1 MNYFQTIRD
10 AAILLA
16 LLVVPAVFL
25 RANLRDPS
33 ELSWLDRALIQV
45 SGPVQYVA
53 EWAADGV
60 NEHRRGLRLPAG
72 RQERQRPL
80 AGRERSACS
89 REMRVRSGPTLQ
101 RARAAGVE
109 LLGLAGTPGDRDA
122 DSARVIAK
130 DISPSFRVVRLA
142 VDEGAQAGLHAGM
155 PVVANQG
162 LVGQIRRVSG
172 RFADVLLTIDPE
184 SRVDVVVGEKRAR
197 GRLEGLGER
206 SRYRCRIQFD
216 RPDEQ
221 VAVGDEVFT
230 SGLGKKFPASIL
242 IGYISKIGDQ
252 EFGLHQEGEVAPAV
266 DFTRL
271 DEVLILTSGPKN
283 ADGR

>member
-16 LLVVPAVFL
+16 LVIVPAVFL

-33 ELSWLDRALIQV
+33 ELSWLDRALLQV

-60 NEHRRGLRLPAG
+60 TSVIEDYVYLVDVKSDNDHLRAENDRL
-72 RQERQRPL
+72 R
-80 AGRERSACS
+80 
-89 REMRVRSGPTLQ
+89 REMRVLRADAQ
-101 RARAAGVE
+101 RFRE
-109 LLGLAGTPGDRDA
+109 LESLLGLRERLATGTVT
-122 DSARVIAK
+122 ARVIAK

-142 VDEGAQAGLHAGM
+142 VDQGEHAGLHAGM
-155 PVVANQG
+155 PVVANEG

-184 SRVDVVVGEKRAR
+184 SRVDVVVGEGRAR
-197 GRLEGLGER
+197 GRIEGLGER

-216 RPDEQ
+216 RANDQ
-221 VAVGDEVFT
+221 VAIGDEVFT

-242 IGYISKIGDQ
+242 IGYVSKIGEQ
-252 EFGLHQEGEVAPAV
+252 EFGLHQEGEVTPSV

-271 DEVLILTSGPKN
+271 DEVLILTSGPKDPD
-283 ADGR
+283 AL

>member
-16 LLVVPAVFL
+16 LVIIPAVFL

-33 ELSWLDRALIQV
+33 DLSWLDRALLQV

-60 NEHRRGLRLPAG
+60 TSVIEDYVYLVDVKSDNDHLRAENDRL
-72 RQERQRPL
+72 R
-80 AGRERSACS
+80 
-89 REMRVRSGPTLQ
+89 REMRVLRTDAQ
-101 RARAAGVE
+101 RVHE
-109 LLGLAGTPGDRDA
+109 LESLLGMREGLATETVT
-122 DSARVIAK
+122 ARVIAK

-142 VDEGAQAGLHAGM
+142 VDQGEHAGLRAGM
-155 PVVANQG
+155 PVVANEG

-184 SRVDVVVGEKRAR
+184 SRVDVVVGEGGAR
-197 GRLEGLGER
+197 GRIEGLGER
-206 SRYRCRIQFD
+206 NRYRCRIQFD
-216 RPDEQ
+216 RADDQ

-242 IGYISKIGDQ
+242 IGYVSKISDQ
-252 EFGLHQEGEVAPAV
+252 EFGLHQEGEVTPSV

-271 DEVLILTSGPKN
+271 DEVLILTSGPKDSD
-283 ADGR
+283 AL

>member
-16 LLVVPAVFL
+16 LVIVPAVFL

-33 ELSWLDRALIQV
+33 ELSWLDRALLQV

-60 NEHRRGLRLPAG
+60 TSVIEDYVYLVDVKSDNDHLRAENDRL
-72 RQERQRPL
+72 R
-80 AGRERSACS
+80 
-89 REMRVRSGPTLQ
+89 REMRVLRADAQ
-101 RARAAGVE
+101 RFRE
-109 LLGLAGTPGDRDA
+109 LESLLGLRERLATGTVT
-122 DSARVIAK
+122 ARVIAK

-142 VDEGAQAGLHAGM
+142 VDQGEHAGLHAGM
-155 PVVANQG
+155 PVVANEG

-184 SRVDVVVGEKRAR
+184 SRVDVVVGEGGAR
-197 GRLEGLGER
+197 GRIEGLGSR
-206 SRYRCRIQFD
+206 SRYRCGIQFD
-216 RPDEQ
+216 RTNDQ

-242 IGYISKIGDQ
+242 IGYVSKISDQ
-252 EFGLHQEGEVAPAV
+252 EFGLHQEGEVTPSV

-271 DEVLILTSGPKN
+271 DEVLILTSGPKDSD
-283 ADGR
+283 AL

>member
-16 LLVVPAVFL
+16 LVIIPAVFL

-33 ELSWLDRALIQV
+33 ELSWLDRALLQV

-60 NEHRRGLRLPAG
+60 TGVVEDYVYLVDVKSDNDHLRAENDRLK
-72 RQERQRPL
+72 
-80 AGRERSACS
+80 
-89 REMRVRSGPTLQ
+89 REMRVLRGDAQ
-101 RARAAGVE
+101 RVHE
-109 LLGLAGTPGDRDA
+109 LESLLGLRERVATETMT
-122 DSARVIAK
+122 ARVIAK
-130 DISPSFRVVRLA
+130 GISPSFRVVRLA
-142 VDEGAQAGLHAGM
+142 VDQGEHAGLHAGM
-155 PVVANQG
+155 PVVANEG

-184 SRVDVVVGEKRAR
+184 SRVDVVVGESRAR
-197 GRLEGLGER
+197 GRIEGLGER

-216 RPDEQ
+216 RADDQ

-242 IGYISKIGDQ
+242 IGYVSKIGDQ
-252 EFGLHQEGEVAPAV
+252 EFGLHQEGEVTPAV

-271 DEVLILTSGPKN
+271 DEVLILTSGPKDSD
-283 ADGR
+283 AL

>member
-16 LLVVPAVFL
+16 LVIIPAVFL

-33 ELSWLDRALIQV
+33 ELSWLDRALLQV

-60 NEHRRGLRLPAG
+60 TGVVEDYVYLVDVKSDNDNLRAENDRLK
-72 RQERQRPL
+72 
-80 AGRERSACS
+80 
-89 REMRVRSGPTLQ
+89 REMRVLRGDAQQVHELES
-101 RARAAGVE
+101 
-109 LLGLAGTPGDRDA
+109 LLGLRERLATETMT
-122 DSARVIAK
+122 ARVIAK
-130 DISPSFRVVRLA
+130 GISPSFRVVRLA
-142 VDEGAQAGLHAGM
+142 VDQGEHAGLHAGM
-155 PVVANQG
+155 PVVANEG

-184 SRVDVVVGEKRAR
+184 SRVDVVVGESRAR
-197 GRLEGLGER
+197 GRIEGLGER

-216 RPDEQ
+216 RADDQ

-242 IGYISKIGDQ
+242 IGYVSKIGDQ
-252 EFGLHQEGEVAPAV
+252 EFGLHQEGEVTPAV

-271 DEVLILTSGPKN
+271 DEVLILTSGPKDSD
-283 ADGR
+283 AL

>member
-10 AAILLA
+10 AVILLA
-16 LLVVPAVFL
+16 LVIVPAVFL

-33 ELSWLDRALIQV
+33 DLSWLDRALLQV

-60 NEHRRGLRLPAG
+60 TSVVENYVYLVDVKSDNDELRGENDRLR
-72 RQERQRPL
+72 
-80 AGRERSACS
+80 
-89 REMRVRSGPTLQ
+89 REMRVLRGDAQ
-101 RARAAGVE
+101 RLHE
-109 LLGLAGTPGDRDA
+109 LESLLGLRERLATKTMT
-122 DSARVIAK
+122 ARVIAK

-142 VDEGAQAGLHAGM
+142 VDQGEHAGLHAGM
-155 PVVANQG
+155 PVVANEG

-184 SRVDVVVGEKRAR
+184 SRVDVVVGESRAR
-197 GRLEGLGER
+197 GRIEGLGER
-206 SRYRCRIQFD
+206 GRYRCRIQFD
-216 RPDEQ
+216 RADDQ
-221 VAVGDEVFT
+221 VAVGDEVYT

-242 IGYISKIGDQ
+242 IGYVSHISIQ
-252 EFGLHQEGEVAPAV
+252 ELGLHQEGEVTPSV

-271 DEVLILTSGPKN
+271 DEVLILTSGPK
-283 ADGR
+283 DSDTQ

>member
-16 LLVVPAVFL
+16 LVLVPAIFL

-33 ELSWLDRALIQV
+33 ELTWLDRALLQV

-60 NEHRRGLRLPAG
+60 SSVIEEYVYLVDVRADNDHLRAENDRL
-72 RQERQRPL
+72 R
-80 AGRERSACS
+80 
-89 REMRVRSGPTLQ
+89 REMRTLRADAQ
-101 RARAAGVE
+101 RVAQLEA
-109 LLGLAGTPGDRDA
+109 LLGLRERVSTEARTG
-122 DSARVIAK
+122 RVIAK

-142 VDEGAQAGLHAGM
+142 IDQGEQAGVRAGM
-155 PVVANQG
+155 PVVANEG

-172 RFADVLLTIDPE
+172 SFADVLLTIDPE
-184 SRVDVVVGEKRAR
+184 SRVDVVVGETRAR

-206 SRYRCRIQFD
+206 GRYRCRIQFD
-216 RPDEQ
+216 RPDDEIE
-221 VAVGDEVFT
+221 VGDEVFT

-242 IGYISKIGDQ
+242 IGHVSAISDQ
-252 EFGLHQEGEVAPAV
+252 ELGLHQEGEVTPSV

-271 DEVLILTSGPKN
+271 DEVLILTSGPKD
-283 ADGR
+283 AERR

>member
-16 LLVVPAVFL
+16 LLLVPAVFL

-33 ELSWLDRALIQV
+33 ELSWLDQALIQV

-60 NEHRRGLRLPAG
+60 TSIVEDYVYLLDVKSDNDNLRAENG
-72 RQERQRPL
+72 RLQ
-80 AGRERSACS
+80 
-89 REMRVRSGPTLQ
+89 REMRVL
-101 RARAAGVE
+101 RADVQQVRE
-109 LLGLAGTPGDRDA
+109 LESLLGLRERLATETMT
-122 DSARVIAK
+122 ARVIAK

-142 VDEGAQAGLHAGM
+142 IDQGEQAGVHAGM

-184 SRVDVVVGEKRAR
+184 SRVDVVVGESHAR
-197 GRLEGLGER
+197 GRIEGLGER
-206 SRYRCRIQFD
+206 GRYRCRIQFD
-216 RPDEQ
+216 RMDDR

-242 IGYISKIGDQ
+242 IGYISTVGAQ
-252 EFGLHQEGEVAPAV
+252 EFGLHQEGEVTPAV

-271 DEVLILTSGPKN
+271 DEVLILTSGPKDPD
-283 ADGR
+283 AL

>member
-16 LLVVPAVFL
+16 LVIIPAVFL

-33 ELSWLDRALIQV
+33 DLSWLDRALLQV
-45 SGPVQYVA
+45 GGPVQYVA

-60 NEHRRGLRLPAG
+60 TSVVEDYVYLVDVKWDNDQLRAENHRLK
-72 RQERQRPL
+72 
-80 AGRERSACS
+80 
-89 REMRVRSGPTLQ
+89 REMRVLRDDAQ
-101 RARAAGVE
+101 RVHE
-109 LLGLAGTPGDRDA
+109 LESLLGLRERLATETMT
-122 DSARVIAK
+122 ARVIAK
-130 DISPSFRVVRLA
+130 SISPSFRVVRLA
-142 VDEGAQAGLHAGM
+142 VDQGEQAGLRAGM
-155 PVVANQG
+155 PVVANEG

-184 SRVDVVVGEKRAR
+184 SRVDVVVGEGRAR
-197 GRLEGLGER
+197 GRIEGLGER

-216 RPDEQ
+216 RADDQ

-242 IGYISKIGDQ
+242 IGYVSKIGDQ
-252 EFGLHQEGEVAPAV
+252 EFGLHQEGEVTPAV

-271 DEVLILTSGPKN
+271 DEVLILTSGPKDPD
-283 ADGR
+283 AL

>member
-10 AAILLA
+10 AAILLS
-16 LLVVPAVFL
+16 LVIIPAVFL

-33 ELSWLDRALIQV
+33 ELSWLDRALLQV

-60 NEHRRGLRLPAG
+60 TSVVEDYVYLVDVKSDNDHLRADNDRLRREMRGLRADA
-72 RQERQRPL
+72 QRIRGL
-80 AGRERSACS
+80 ES
-89 REMRVRSGPTLQ
+89 
-101 RARAAGVE
+101 
-109 LLGLAGTPGDRDA
+109 LLGLRERLATEMMT
-122 DSARVIAK
+122 ARVIAK

-142 VDEGAQAGLHAGM
+142 VDQGEHAGLHAGM
-155 PVVANQG
+155 PVVANEG

-184 SRVDVVVGEKRAR
+184 SRVDVVVGEGRAR
-197 GRLEGLGER
+197 GRIEGLGER
-206 SRYRCRIQFD
+206 GRYRCRIQFD
-216 RPDEQ
+216 RADDR

-230 SGLGKKFPASIL
+230 SGLGKKFPAAIL
-242 IGYISKIGDQ
+242 IGYVSQIGDQ
-252 EFGLHQEGEVAPAV
+252 EFGLHQEGEVTPSV

-271 DEVLILTSGPKN
+271 DEVLILTSGPK
-283 ADGR
+283 DSDSL

>member
-16 LLVVPAVFL
+16 LLIIPAIFL

-60 NEHRRGLRLPAG
+60 TSVVEDYVYLLDVKSDNDHLRAENDRL
-72 RQERQRPL
+72 Q
-80 AGRERSACS
+80 
-89 REMRVRSGPTLQ
+89 REMRVLRSDVQHVREL
-101 RARAAGVE
+101 E
-109 LLGLAGTPGDRDA
+109 SLLGLRERLATETMT
-122 DSARVIAK
+122 ARVIAK
-130 DISPSFRVVRLA
+130 DISPSFRVVRLS
-142 VDEGAQAGLHAGM
+142 VDQGEQAGLRAGM
-155 PVVANQG
+155 PVVADQG
-162 LVGQIRRVSG
+162 LVGQVRRVSG

-184 SRVDVVVGEKRAR
+184 SRVDVVVGEGRAR
-197 GRLEGLGER
+197 GRIEGLGER
-206 SRYRCRIQFD
+206 GRYRCRIQFD
-216 RPDEQ
+216 RPDDQ

-242 IGYISKIGDQ
+242 IGYVSKIGEQ

-271 DEVLILTSGPKN
+271 DEVLILTSGPKD
-283 ADGR
+283 AL

>member
-10 AAILLA
+10 AAVLLA
-16 LLVVPAVFL
+16 LLIIPAVFL

-53 EWAADGV
+53 EWAADSV
-60 NEHRRGLRLPAG
+60 TSVIEEYVYVLDVKSDNDRLRAENSRL
-72 RQERQRPL
+72 Q
-80 AGRERSACS
+80 
-89 REMRVRSGPTLQ
+89 REMRVLRSDAQQVREL
-101 RARAAGVE
+101 E
-109 LLGLAGTPGDRDA
+109 SLLGLRERLATETMT
-122 DSARVIAK
+122 ARVIAK

-142 VDEGAQAGLHAGM
+142 VDQGEQAGLRAGM

-172 RFADVLLTIDPE
+172 RFADVLLTIDPQ
-184 SRVDVVVGEKRAR
+184 SRVDVVVGEGRAR
-197 GRLEGLGER
+197 GRIEGLGER
-206 SRYRCRIQFD
+206 GRYRCRIQFD
-216 RPDEQ
+216 RTDDR

-271 DEVLILTSGPKN
+271 DEVLILTSGPKDPD
-283 ADGR
+283 AL

>member
-16 LLVVPAVFL
+16 LVIIPAVFL

-33 ELSWLDRALIQV
+33 ELSWLDRALLQV

-60 NEHRRGLRLPAG
+60 TGVVEDYVYLVDVKSDNDHLRAENDRLK
-72 RQERQRPL
+72 
-80 AGRERSACS
+80 
-89 REMRVRSGPTLQ
+89 REMRVLRGDAQQVHELES
-101 RARAAGVE
+101 
-109 LLGLAGTPGDRDA
+109 LLGLRERLATETMT
-122 DSARVIAK
+122 ARVIAK
-130 DISPSFRVVRLA
+130 GISPSFRVVRLA
-142 VDEGAQAGLHAGM
+142 VDQGEHAGLHAGM
-155 PVVANQG
+155 PVVANEG

-184 SRVDVVVGEKRAR
+184 SRVDVVVGESRAR
-197 GRLEGLGER
+197 GRIEGLGER

-216 RPDEQ
+216 RADDQ

-230 SGLGKKFPASIL
+230 SGLWKKFPASIL
-242 IGYISKIGDQ
+242 IGYVSKIGDQ
-252 EFGLHQEGEVAPAV
+252 EFGLHQEGEVTPAV

-271 DEVLILTSGPKN
+271 DEVLILTSGPKDSD
-283 ADGR
+283 AL

>member
-10 AAILLA
+10 AVILLA
-16 LLVVPAVFL
+16 LVIIPAVFL

-33 ELSWLDRALIQV
+33 ELSWLDRALLQV

-60 NEHRRGLRLPAG
+60 TSVIEDYVYLVDVKSDNDHLRGENDRLRREMRGLRGEA
-72 RQERQRPL
+72 QRVHEL
-80 AGRERSACS
+80 ES
-89 REMRVRSGPTLQ
+89 
-101 RARAAGVE
+101 
-109 LLGLAGTPGDRDA
+109 LLGLRERLATKTMT
-122 DSARVIAK
+122 ARVIAK

-142 VDEGAQAGLHAGM
+142 VDQGEQAGLRAGM
-155 PVVANQG
+155 PVVADEG

-184 SRVDVVVGEKRAR
+184 SRVDVVVGEGRAR
-197 GRLEGLGER
+197 GRIEGLGAR
-206 SRYRCRIQFD
+206 GRYRCHIQFD
-216 RPDEQ
+216 RTDDQ

-242 IGYISKIGDQ
+242 IGYVSKISDQ
-252 EFGLHQEGEVAPAV
+252 EFGLHQEGEVTPSV

-271 DEVLILTSGPKN
+271 DEVLILTSGPKDPD
-283 ADGR
+283 AL

>member
-16 LLVVPAVFL
+16 LLIVPAVFL

-33 ELSWLDRALIQV
+33 ELSWLDRALLQV

-60 NEHRRGLRLPAG
+60 TSIVEDYVYLLDVKSDNDHLRAENDRL
-72 RQERQRPL
+72 Q
-80 AGRERSACS
+80 
-89 REMRVRSGPTLQ
+89 REMRVLRSDVQ
-101 RARAAGVE
+101 RVRE
-109 LLGLAGTPGDRDA
+109 LESLLGLRERMATETMT
-122 DSARVIAK
+122 ARVIAK

-142 VDEGAQAGLHAGM
+142 IDRGEQAGVHAGM

-172 RFADVLLTIDPE
+172 RFADVLMTIDPE
-184 SRVDVVVGEKRAR
+184 SRVDVVVGESRTR
-197 GRLEGLGER
+197 GRIEGLGER
-206 SRYRCRIQFD
+206 GRYRCRIQFD
-216 RPDEQ
+216 RMDDR

-242 IGYISKIGDQ
+242 IGTISQVGGQ
-252 EFGLHQEGEVAPAV
+252 ELGLQQEGEVTPAV

-271 DEVLILTSGPKN
+271 DEVLILTSGPKDPG
-283 ADGR
+283 AL

>member
-16 LLVVPAVFL
+16 LVIIPAVFL

-33 ELSWLDRALIQV
+33 DLSWLDRALLQV

-60 NEHRRGLRLPAG
+60 TSIVEDYVYLVDVKSDNDQLRAENDRL
-72 RQERQRPL
+72 R
-80 AGRERSACS
+80 
-89 REMRVRSGPTLQ
+89 REMRVLRGDAQ
-101 RARAAGVE
+101 RAHE
-109 LLGLAGTPGDRDA
+109 LESLLGLRERLATETMT
-122 DSARVIAK
+122 ARVIAK
-130 DISPSFRVVRLA
+130 GISPSFRVVRLA
-142 VDEGAQAGLHAGM
+142 VDQGEHAGLRAGM
-155 PVVANQG
+155 PVVANEG

-184 SRVDVVVGEKRAR
+184 SRVDVVVGEGRAR
-197 GRLEGLGER
+197 GRIEGLGER
-206 SRYRCRIQFD
+206 GRYRCRIQFD
-216 RPDEQ
+216 RADDQ

-242 IGYISKIGDQ
+242 IGYVSKVGDQ
-252 EFGLHQEGEVAPAV
+252 EFGLHQEGEVTPSV

-271 DEVLILTSGPKN
+271 DEVLILTSGPKDSD
-283 ADGR
+283 AQ